1 MPAWLAMKLKTPEKV
16 LKIQLAFR
24 KDEPGNYLWQGKN
37 VKVQIGSSP
46 LYNANDVVCTKIDQ
60 LKDTSNGLVDYDCD
74 QIHEGQYVILSNDQ
88 PRLTICEAK
97 VFVEPSKLL
106 YHSSYSDADVTVQ
119 NLADIF

>member
-16 LKIQLAFR
+16 RKIQLVFR

-37 VKVQIGSSP
+37 VQVQIGFSP
-46 LYNANDVVCTKIDQ
+46 LYSAKDLVCTKIDQ
-60 LKDTSNGLVDYDCD
+60 LKDSSYGLVDYDCD

-106 YHSSYSDADVTVQ
+106 YHSTCSDAEVTERV
-119 NLADIF
+119 LA